1 MNPFEMVAFIVAAV
15 MIGSVLR
22 ARYQSRSGSS
32 EASPQERAE
41 TLRLRDDV
49 KYLKQ
54 RVQVLEQIVT
64 DRGAETASQIEALR
78 DARLTKQEDAE

>member
-15 MIGSVLR
+15 MIASVLR
-22 ARYQSRSGSS
+22 ARYQSKSGGGEISA
-32 EASPQERAE
+32 EERAE

-49 KYLKQ
+49 KFLKQ

-78 DARLTKQEDAE
+78 EARLTKQADAE

>member
-15 MIGSVLR
+15 MIASVLR
-22 ARYQSRSGSS
+22 ARYQSKSGSS
-32 EASPQERAE
+32 ASPEERAE
-41 TLRLRDDV
+41 VLRLRDDV

-78 DARLTKQEDAE
+78 QPRLTREEDAQ

>member
-22 ARYQSRSGSS
+22 ARYQSRSGHR
-32 EASPQERAE
+32 EIAPEERAE
-41 TLRLRDDV
+41 VLRLRDDV
-49 KYLKQ
+49 KFLKQ

-78 DARLTKQEDAE
+78 EGNRLTERDRA

>member
-15 MIGSVLR
+15 MIASVLR
-22 ARYQSRSGSS
+22 ARYQSKSGNAGSGP
-32 EASPQERAE
+32 EERAE
-41 TLRLRDDV
+41 VLRLRDDV
-49 KYLKQ
+49 KFLKQ

-78 DARLTKQEDAE
+78 QPRITREEDAQ

>member
-22 ARYQSRSGSS
+22 ARYQSKSGNGESS
-32 EASPQERAE
+32 PEERAE
-41 TLRLRDDV
+41 VLRLRDDV
-49 KYLKQ
+49 KFLKQ

-78 DARLTKQEDAE
+78 EGNRITERDRA

>member
-1 MNPFEMVAFIVAAV
+1 MNPFEMVAVIVVAV
-15 MIGSVLR
+15 MIASVLR
-22 ARYQSRSGSS
+22 AKYQSKSAGPESS
-32 EASPQERAE
+32 PEDRAE
-41 TLRLRDDV
+41 SLRLREDV

-78 DARLTKQEDAE
+78 QARITNQEDAQ

>member
-15 MIGSVLR
+15 MIASVLR
-22 ARYQSRSGSS
+22 ARYQSKSGHG

-41 TLRLRDDV
+41 VLRLRDDV

-78 DARLTKQEDAE
+78 QPRLTREEDAQ

>member
-22 ARYQSRSGSS
+22 ARYQSKSGIG
-32 EASPQERAE
+32 EASPEERAE
-41 TLRLRDDV
+41 VLRLRDDV
-49 KYLKQ
+49 KFLKQ

-78 DARLTKQEDAE
+78 EGNRITERDRA